1 MAQGWHRYLYAIAI
15 LLLFLSETVQFFTG
29 PAPWA
34 QWVWGAIG
42 VFWVLGGI
50 LVALREPRFERWLF
64 LASAATGLLAGVTT
78 FATPVL
84 LDPSTWLLLS
94 VVLFGAAMFAA
105 ALHYDWQHWLYLGPT
120 IGILGF
126 ILVYP
131 TLVTAVV
138 SLFENFYGSGKT
150 FVGLENYVRA
160 LTSEQ
165 GLIAIRNTALWL
177 VLMTSACV
185 GIGLILAVLLDRVRY
200 ESIAKSI
207 IFMPMAVSFTATA
220 IIWKFVYAYKPPSI
234 PQIGVLNA
242 MLTSLEDVV
251 SQSAVSGFLNGLWWV
266 LGVLTLVLLLG
277 ALTRRTWT
285 AVREWVDEHR
295 ISGFAVGIVAGVL
308 ALAVSYLISGLETSS
323 LISTIGNGLWVVG
336 LILLLYA
343 AFQDQLLGPAL
354 LGSLVFFGLVDFLLS
369 LQEFDVTPWY
379 TTRNWVRNNLVIIF
393 EGIWV
398 WTGFAMVVLSA
409 AYKGIPPQ
417 MKEAARIDGA
427 TEWQVFWH
435 ITIPFMKSTIAV
447 VTTAI
452 LVFVLKIFDFVWVTT
467 GGNFQTHVLAT
478 LMVQETGN
486 FNRGLAAVFAMLIM
500 IMVIPIILVNVK
512 QFREQEE
519 VR

>member
-1 MAQGWHRYLYAIAI
+1 MGQGWQRYLYAAAI
-15 LLLFLSETVQFFTG
+15 LLLLLSQVVQFFTG
-29 PAPWA
+29 HALWAPY
-34 QWVWGAIG
+34 VWGAVG
-42 VFWVLGGI
+42 GLWVLAGL
-50 LVALREPRFERWLF
+50 LVAVNEPHFERWLF
-64 LASAATGLLAGVTT
+64 LASAASGLLAGISS
-78 FATPVL
+78 FATPL
-84 LDPSTWLLLS
+84 FLDQASWAFLS
-94 VVLFGAAMFAA
+94 VVLFGGAMFAA

-126 ILVYP
+126 VLVYP
-131 TLVTAVV
+131 TLVTAFV

-150 FVGLENYVRA
+150 FVGLGNYARA
-160 LTSEQ
+160 FSSEQ
-165 GLIAIRNTALWL
+165 GLVAIRNTALWL
-177 VLMTSACV
+177 VLMTSATV

-207 IFMPMAVSFTATA
+207 VFMPMAISFTATA

-242 MLTSLEDVV
+242 LLSSAKDFVT
-251 SQSAVSGFLNGLWWV
+251 QPAVSGALNGIWIV
-266 LGVLTLVLLLG
+266 LGALTLLLLLG

-285 AVREWVDEHR
+285 AVREWSDEGR
-295 ISGFAVGIVAGVL
+295 VSGFAVGIVTGVL

-323 LISTIGNGLWVVG
+323 LVSAIGNGLWVVG

-343 AFQDQLLGPAL
+343 AFQDRLLGPAL

-369 LQEFDVTPWY
+369 LQDFNVTPWY

-398 WTGFAMVVLSA
+398 WTGFAMIVLSA

-427 TEWQVFWH
+427 NEWQVFWH

-467 GGNFQTHVLAT
+467 GGNFGTHVLAT

-486 FNRGLAAVFAMLIM
+486 FNRGLAAVYAMLIM

>member
-1 MAQGWHRYLYAIAI
+1 MGQGWHRYLYAVAI
-15 LLLFLSETVQFFTG
+15 LLLLLSQVVQFFTG

-34 QWVWGAIG
+34 QYVWGAAG
-42 VFWVLGGI
+42 VLWVLAGL
-50 LVALREPRFERWLF
+50 LVAANEPRFERWLF
-64 LASAATGLLAGVTT
+64 LLSALTGLLAGVSTFGTT
-78 FATPVL
+78 LPLGDA
-84 LDPSTWLLLS
+84 TWLVLS
-94 VVLFGAAMFAA
+94 IGLFGAAMVTAA
-105 ALHYDWQHWLYLGPT
+105 IHHGWQHWLYLGPA

-150 FVGLENYVRA
+150 FVGLDNYVRA
-160 LTSEQ
+160 LTSNQ

-177 VLMTSACV
+177 VLMTSSTV

-242 MLTSLEDVV
+242 LLSSLRDFV
-251 SQSAVSGFLNGLWWV
+251 SQSAVSGFLNGAWWI
-266 LGVLTLVLLLG
+266 LGVLTLGLLLG

-285 AVREWVDEHR
+285 AVREWIDEHR
-295 ISGFAVGIVAGVL
+295 VSGFGVGILVGVL
-308 ALAVSYLISGLETSS
+308 ALAASYLIGGLETSS
-323 LISTIGNGLWVVG
+323 LASAIGNGLWVVG
-336 LILLLYA
+336 LIMLFYA
-343 AFQDQLLGPAL
+343 AFQDRLLGPVL

-369 LQEFDVTPWY
+369 LQDFNITPWY

-427 TEWQVFWH
+427 NEWQVFWH

-467 GGNFQTHVLAT
+467 GGNFGTHVLAT